1 MIYAD
6 PSFLCSL
13 YGWDGNTRTAQATF
27 ERDARRPLFY
37 TPWQRLELRNAVRLA
52 VFKLKKSG
60 QTVPFQPGNV
70 FKRITEDLSI
80 GRLRQ
85 ETPDWDLTADL
96 VEELSEEHTEKLG
109 ATTGD
114 LWHVSAAMLLHADT
128 FWTFD
133 EAQCA
138 LARAVG
144 KFKHV
149 PKLPTA

>member
-13 YGWDGNTRTAQATF
+13 YGWDGNTRIAQATF

-37 TPWQRLELRNAVRLA
+37 TPWQRLEVRNAIRLA
-52 VFKLKKSG
+52 VFKLRKAG
-60 QTVPFQPGNV
+60 EIVPFQPGNV
-70 FKRITEDLSI
+70 FKRINADLAM

-85 ETPDWDLTADL
+85 DAPDWDQTASLAEDI
-96 VEELSEEHTEKLG
+96 SEEHTEKLG
-109 ATTGD
+109 AAAVD
-114 LWHVSAAMLLHADT
+114 LWHVAAALLLHADT

-138 LARAVG
+138 LAQAVS
-144 KFKHV
+144 KFRHV
-149 PKLPTA
+149 PKLPAA

>member
-13 YGWDGNTRTAQATF
+13 YGWDGNTGTAQATF
-27 ERDARRPLFY
+27 ERDARRPLLY
-37 TPWQRLELRNAVRLA
+37 TPWQRLEVRNAMRLA
-52 VFKLKKSG
+52 VFKLQRAG

-70 FKRITEDLSI
+70 FKRINADLAL

-85 ETPDWDLTADL
+85 MTPDWNQTANL
-96 VEELSEEHTEKLG
+96 AEELSDKHTAKLG
-109 ATTGD
+109 ASAID
-114 LWHVSAAMLLHADT
+114 LWHVASALQLEADT

-133 EAQCA
+133 ATQGE

-144 KFKHV
+144 EFRHV